1 MNLGYVC
8 FFPTVPYFG
17 DLQAVLVGRQGG
29 DHRGAGVVAGEGGRQ
44 PLGQDCMR
52 MYTYIWKTPAIQFGL
67 G

>member
-1 MNLGYVC
+1 M

-29 DHRGAGVVAGEGGRQ
+29 DCGGAGVGAGEGGTQ
-44 PLGQDCMR
+44 PLGQDCML
-52 MYTYIWKTPAIQFGL
+52 MYIDIWKNSAIQFGL